1 MLKYLP
7 MSIYWYIDTVLIL
20 IAAVTLIISLLLVSR
35 IIKELDS
42 GTLKGKWILLRIMIC
57 LFIAGYVAF
66 WFFIP
71 QDTQND
77 SLIVALVFFF
87 GSIFVVLVS
96 WLMVQTTKDIKRVA
110 KLEVQSITD
119 PLIGIYNR
127 RYLNQRLSE
136 EIPRAR
142 RYKFPLSVLL
152 LDIDHFKQVND
163 RFGHLTGDMVLVK
176 IGEIL
181 KQNIRESDIAARYG
195 GEELVLVLPNTSGEN
210 AYILAERIRLT
221 LEKVAYKGHQ
231 SNTPEF
237 GCTVSIGV
245 ASLGDQNIDTEEIL
259 RQSDVALYKAKNTGR
274 NRVVIYNPELEEKFP
289 K

>member
-1 MLKYLP
+1 
-7 MSIYWYIDTVLIL
+7 MSIYWIIDSSLIF
-20 IAAVTLIISLLLVSR
+20 IAAVTLVISLLLVSR
-35 IIKELDS
+35 IIKELES
-42 GTLKGKWILLRIMIC
+42 GTLKGKWILLRVMIC
-57 LFIAGYVAF
+57 LFIAGYAAV
-66 WFFIP
+66 WFFTP
-71 QDTQND
+71 QDTQSD

-87 GSIFVVLVS
+87 GSIFVLLVS

-142 RYKFPLSVLL
+142 RYKFPLSILL

-210 AYILAERIRLT
+210 AHILAERIRIT

-237 GCTVSIGV
+237 GCTVSIGL
-245 ASLGDQNIDTEEIL
+245 ASLGDQNIDPDEIL
-259 RQSDVALYKAKNTGR
+259 RQSDVALYKAKNAGR

>member
-1 MLKYLP
+1 
-7 MSIYWYIDTVLIL
+7 MSIYWIIDSIL
-20 IAAVTLIISLLLVSR
+20 IFFAAVTLIISLLLVSR
-35 IIKELDS
+35 IIKELES

-57 LFIAGYVAF
+57 LFIAGYAAV
-66 WFFIP
+66 WFFTP
-71 QDTQND
+71 QDTQSD
-77 SLIVALVFFF
+77 SLIVALIFFF
-87 GSIFVVLVS
+87 GSIFVLLVS

-142 RYKFPLSVLL
+142 RYKFPLSILL

-181 KQNIRESDIAARYG
+181 KQNIRESDIAARYV

-210 AYILAERIRLT
+210 AYILAERIRIT

-237 GCTVSIGV
+237 GCTVSIGL
-245 ASLGDQNIDTEEIL
+245 ASLGDQNIDPDEIL